1 MQPLFAPSSVQLLD
15 DERSVLFILA
25 NGSRHV
31 ARLIPSARARN
42 LRLRLSPD
50 RGLLLTVPA
59 AMPATALPALL
70 FSWNVTFPPVPRPH
84 RSSCL
89 KASSCPCA
97 VRP

>member
-70 FSWNVTFPPVPRPH
+70 FSFLHKYNNGKRNTIYGKNNSEN
-84 RSSCL
+84 SS
-89 KASSCPCA
+89 
-97 VRP
+97 

>member
-50 RGLLLTVPA
+50 RGLLLTVHA
-59 AMPATALPALL
+59 AMPETAYLKCFIAHLLP
-70 FSWNVTFPPVPRPH
+70 
-84 RSSCL
+84 
-89 KASSCPCA
+89 
-97 VRP
+97 